1 MQDSSLV
8 QEKESRERDP
18 SLASRER
25 MVQIS
30 RRIDWR
36 FLLPEGAL
44 GRVGCF
50 APANKEL
57 LTALQYFSD
66 SLTILSSNEPGH
78 AGMGNAEVFDLT
90 VIPGTAMTALE
101 AVRTMLKPGGY
112 LYWEV
117 RRSSPRKGGAA
128 GAGRTFSRLAHVR
141 RYAEYLRG
149 LGFDDVAI
157 HWHRPGF
164 ANCKE
169 FIPLPASRSEE
180 SAALRYAFSR
190 GQSGLAGR
198 LKLLAGRV
206 ALISG
211 LLPRLVPCFSV
222 VARKI

>member
-1 MQDSSLV
+1 MQNSSIA

-18 SLASRER
+18 SLASREQ

-36 FLLPEGAL
+36 FLLPEGSL

-50 APANKEL
+50 APANKDL

-66 SLTILSSNEPGH
+66 SLTIFSSHEPGD
-78 AGMGNAEVFDLT
+78 AGMGNVELFDLA
-90 VIPGTAMTALE
+90 VIPATAITALE
-101 AVRTMLKPGGY
+101 AVKTMLKPGGY

-117 RRSSPRKGGAA
+117 RRSNRRKGGSK
-128 GAGRTFSRLAHVR
+128 GAKKSFSRLAHVR

-169 FIPLPASRSEE
+169 FIPLPALRPEE
-180 SAALRYAFSR
+180 NAALRYAFSR

-198 LKLLAGRV
+198 LKLLVGRM
-206 ALISG
+206 ALNSG
-211 LLPRLVPCFSV
+211 LLPRLAPCFSV
-222 VARKI
+222 AARKT

>member
-18 SLASRER
+18 SLASREQ

-36 FLLPEGAL
+36 FLLPEGSL

-50 APANKEL
+50 APANKDL

-66 SLTILSSNEPGH
+66 SLTILSSQEPGD

-90 VIPGTAMTALE
+90 VIPGTAGTALE
-101 AVRTMLKPGGY
+101 AVKTMLKPGGY

-117 RRSSPRKGGAA
+117 RRSNRRRGGAK
-128 GAGRTFSRLAHVR
+128 GAKKSFSRLAHVR
-141 RYAEYLRG
+141 RYAEYLHG
-149 LGFDDVAI
+149 LGFEDIAI

-169 FIPLPASRSEE
+169 FIPLPALILEE
-180 SAALRYAFSR
+180 KTALQYAFSR

-198 LKLLAGRV
+198 LKLLAGRM
-206 ALISG
+206 ALNSG

-222 VARKI
+222 VARKL